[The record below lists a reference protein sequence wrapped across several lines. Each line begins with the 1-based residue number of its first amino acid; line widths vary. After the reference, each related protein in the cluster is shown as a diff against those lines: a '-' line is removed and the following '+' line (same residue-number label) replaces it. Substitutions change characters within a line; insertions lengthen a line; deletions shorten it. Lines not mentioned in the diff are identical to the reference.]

1 MASKDG
7 EIKRSDNGIYIYIT
21 PEEKDQLDA
30 ICEYMGISRSQF
42 VRITSDVIYSRV
54 LMGNYNISF
63 EELEAIGKR
72 HGVGYGTVMDL
83 GNIYE

>member
-1 MASKDG
+1 MANKNG
-7 EIKRSDNGIYIYIT
+7 EIKRSDNGITIYIT

-30 ICEYMGISRSQF
+30 ICDYLGISRGQF
-42 VRITSDVIYSRV
+42 VRITSDVIYERV
-54 LMGNYNISF
+54 LMNNYNLSF
-63 EELEAIGKR
+63 EDLEKIGKR